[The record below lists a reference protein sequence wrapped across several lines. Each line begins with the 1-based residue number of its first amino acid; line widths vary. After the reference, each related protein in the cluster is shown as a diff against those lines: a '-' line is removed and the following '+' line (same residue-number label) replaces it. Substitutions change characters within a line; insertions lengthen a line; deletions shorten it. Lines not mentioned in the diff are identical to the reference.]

1 MLQIQKQTEKCG
13 TTLNFA
19 CDIHLEMSSAN
30 LRDGLRLRLSDPCPA
45 RRGSDSE
52 EDRPNSQQPDLCA
65 WACLNR
71 TVPVSFGKV
80 FRFDFPLRRKLL
92 DYFILRI
99 IGFRCRRLFTFGSR
113 SSMRTRLDSSLCF
126 YWIDDE
132 LNHPRAFLTKWL
144 WIISQLSIYKD
155 CVCFDACFFAACEIR
170 IVFSMDVR

>member
-132 LNHPRAFLTKWL
+132 LNHPRAFLTK
-144 WIISQLSIYKD
+144 
-155 CVCFDACFFAACEIR
+155 
-170 IVFSMDVR
+170 